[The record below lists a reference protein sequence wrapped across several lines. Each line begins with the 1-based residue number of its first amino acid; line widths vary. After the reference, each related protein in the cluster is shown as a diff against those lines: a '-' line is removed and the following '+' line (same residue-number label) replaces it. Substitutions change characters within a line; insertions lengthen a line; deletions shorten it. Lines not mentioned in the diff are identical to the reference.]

1 MLTEKSLNATQN
13 DRHKRRAPSIIDG
26 SQFTVDTMKR
36 LSVFVAALL
45 FAVAGCGQSGPLYIA
60 DNPSEI
66 YREAPPAAESTADEE
81 QDENGDADKE

>member
-1 MLTEKSLNATQN
+1 MPTGKWPNATQN
-13 DRHKRRAPSIIDG
+13 DRHDPLPTSIIDE

-45 FAVAGCGQSGPLYIA
+45 FIIAGCGQSGPLYVA
-60 DNPSEI
+60 GNPSKI
-66 YREAPPAAESTADEE
+66 QQPPAAESTADEE